1 MKIKILV
8 SGATGQ
14 LGFAL
19 KSISSLYPELEL
31 NFTDRNQ
38 LDLALIDPTHLPD
51 FLHTSHYDYYIHAA
65 AYTSVDL
72 AEKEERQCYRI
83 NEIAVKYLAA
93 HFSARGTKFIYI
105 SSDYVYHSAQNTPFT
120 ETDIAQPKGVYAT
133 SKLAGEEAVK
143 NHTNQYLI
151 FRTSWVYG
159 EYGKNFI
166 RTMDRLGREK
176 DWIQVVFDQIGSPT
190 WVLDLANMLL
200 TLIREERALN
210 VCGTF
215 NYSNEG
221 VCSWYDLACA
231 IMNQRGYAAKI
242 IPVRTESY
250 PLPAPRPPYSV
261 MDKSYFKEVFNLE
274 IPHWRVSLEKCLAR
288 LTN

>member
-1 MKIKILV
+1 
-8 SGATGQ
+8 
-14 LGFAL
+14 
-19 KSISSLYPELEL
+19 
-31 NFTDRNQ
+31 
-38 LDLALIDPTHLPD
+38 
-51 FLHTSHYDYYIHAA
+51 
-65 AYTSVDL
+65 
-72 AEKEERQCYRI
+72 
-83 NEIAVKYLAA
+83 
-93 HFSARGTKFIYI
+93 
-105 SSDYVYHSAQNTPFT
+105 
-120 ETDIAQPKGVYAT
+120 
-133 SKLAGEEAVK
+133 
-143 NHTNQYLI
+143 
-151 FRTSWVYG
+151 
-159 EYGKNFI
+159 
-166 RTMDRLGREK
+166 MDRLGREK